1 MIKLRRMMSVML
13 AVVLAAGA
21 VAGCG
26 TKGGGGQTG
35 ETPVKESPSGETP
48 SGETAAMG
56 RYKEEAVSLPDEMK
70 DELYYTAFQGKD
82 NKMELYTGKKN
93 ENSEIVEICRYVYD
107 NNSWVKDESW
117 WGTSL
122 MDEAR
127 LSFNNVYFGFDGN
140 YYLSGMDN
148 DYIFHLYRVEED
160 GTSKEL
166 LEDVFKPKEGER
178 FGMIPRTVAV
188 TADGNILLYNYD
200 NSLLYSPD
208 GRKLFTMMQ
217 DFWGSTDFKNMFVD
231 GNDFVTILDG
241 AVVRYNLLDG
251 QVTETIPYD
260 GLQGSENGGS
270 AVLFS
275 DGNEGIYVANEIG
288 LAHVNKG
295 GTVWE
300 TLIDGSLNSMGMR
313 SLLIKTFLAGGSD
326 DYYGFYTD
334 QHGLNIMMCH
344 YTYDKNM
351 ASVPPVTLNV
361 YSLYDNSTVRQAAA
375 LLQKDNPDVR
385 VEFRAA
391 IQDDSGAM
399 TEEVIRSLNTE
410 LLNGKG
416 ADVLILDGLPVDSYI
431 EKGVLMDM
439 RELFAQIQFET
450 PLCTNI
456 LDGFTGEDG
465 SVYEMPARVAMPAAI
480 GGEKA
485 IAAFS
490 SMDAMAS
497 YQGEHPLLSAETY
510 ENLLRLVANIQYQ
523 ELFGNGIEG
532 LSEELLQKY
541 LEVVKAIGESNDSR
555 VEFTEDEMNVAMAN
569 NNVVPK
575 GIRGYAMSYDRE
587 MSDGGLEYLDSIS
600 STALLWVVMD
610 KHPEA
615 RLEPVNGVYFPSS
628 IVGINQA
635 TKVKE
640 AAEEFVRYLFSTP
653 VQKENFYDGFPV
665 QMEALEF
672 LSTDDSNANVYYSIG
687 SSFGDYELTGGW
699 PSKEKCEYV
708 LKMIPQLTVP
718 VDVDENVM
726 GMIVS
731 ESKEYFEGKETSAQA
746 ASKISQKIRLYLAE

>member
-1 MIKLRRMMSVML
+1 MIKLRRIMSVML

-21 VAGCG
+21 IAGCG
-26 TKGGGGQTG
+26 TKGGSGQTG
-35 ETPVKESPSGETP
+35 ETPVKESTSGEPP

-56 RYKEEAVSLPDEMK
+56 RYKEETVGLPDEMK

-82 NKMELYTGKKN
+82 NKMELYTGKRN

-107 NNSWVKDESW
+107 NNMWVKDEAW
-117 WGTSL
+117 WGPAL
-122 MDEAR
+122 QQQYDI
-127 LSFNNVYFGFDGN
+127 SFKTVIY
-140 YYLSGMDN
+140 GMDN
-148 DYIFHLYRVEED
+148 RYYLAGMDVDYRYHLYKVSED
-160 GTSKEL
+160 GTAVEL
-166 LEDVFKPKEGER
+166 IEDVFEPQSSRR
-178 FGMIPRTVAV
+178 FGMIPQKVSV
-188 TADGNILLYNYD
+188 TAEGDILLCNASEAYLYGQDGEKKYTMTYD
-200 NSLLYSPD
+200 YQGNED
-208 GRKLFTMMQ
+208 
-217 DFWGSTDFKNMFVD
+217 DKNMFVD
-231 GNDFVTILDG
+231 GNEFVTILEG
-241 AVVRYNLLDG
+241 AVVRYSLLDG
-251 QVTETIPYD
+251 QVKETIPYD
-260 GLQGSENGGS
+260 GLQSGRNGVS

-275 DGNEGIYVANEIG
+275 DGTDGIYIANENG
-288 LAHVNKG
+288 LSHINKG

-300 TLIDGSLNSMGMR
+300 NIIDGSLNSMGMR
-313 SLLIKTFLAGGSD
+313 SLNMKAYMMGGSD

-361 YSLYDNSTVRQAAA
+361 YALYDNSTVRQAAA

-439 RELFAQIQFET
+439 RELFARIQFET

-465 SVYEMPARVAMPAAI
+465 SVYEMPARVAMPAAM

-490 SMDAMAS
+490 SMEAMAS

-541 LEVVKAIGESNDSR
+541 LEAVKAIGESNGSR

-587 MSDGGLEYLDSIS
+587 MSDGGLEYLDSIF

-615 RLEPVNGVYFPSS
+615 SLEPVNGVYFPSS